1 MNPSNTTF
9 KRKDGSDKFIVY
21 AHRGASE
28 YCPENTMLSF
38 YTGIFMGANG
48 IETDVQITKDGV
60 LVLFHDD
67 TLARVTGAEGSICD
81 YTYEELLAL
90 SVKKN
95 ALTDKIPTF
104 EDFLSH
110 FAHRD
115 ITFAI
120 ELKVGGI
127 EKAVADMI
135 FKYGIEEKTVVTSF
149 ELDYVRNIKKYAP
162 SLKVG
167 YLCSEMSDSLI
178 AELLSIG
185 ADEICPK
192 GILLT
197 PENVTKCHE
206 LGLGVRAWGIS
217 NVDIMKTVYDVNA
230 DGMTVNFPDRLIEY
244 IS

>member
-1 MNPSNTTF
+1 MKMNN
-9 KRKDGSDKFIVY
+9 SDEFIVY

-28 YCPENTMLSF
+28 YCPENTLLSF

-67 TLARVTGAEGSICD
+67 TLTRVTGAEGSIRD
-81 YTYEELLAL
+81 YTYDELLSL

-95 ALTDKIPTF
+95 ELTDKIPTF

-120 ELKVGGI
+120 ELKVGGV
-127 EKAVADMI
+127 EQAVADMI
-135 FKYGIEEKTVVTSF
+135 FKYGIEKKTVVTSF
-149 ELDYVRNIKKYAP
+149 ELDYIRAMKKYAP
-162 SLKVG
+162 SLKIG
-167 YLCSEMSDSLI
+167 YLTTNVDDAMID
-178 AELLSIG
+178 ELLSMG

-192 GILLT
+192 GVSLT
-197 PENVTKCHE
+197 AEQVNKWHAR
-206 LGLGVRAWGIS
+206 GLNVRAWGIAD
-217 NVDIMKTVYDVNA
+217 VDIMRSVYAAGA
-230 DGMTVNFPDRLIEY
+230 DGMTVNFPDRLVEHIAKNK
-244 IS
+244 

>member
-1 MNPSNTTF
+1 MKMNN
-9 KRKDGSDKFIVY
+9 SDEFIVY

-28 YCPENTMLSF
+28 YCPENTLLSF

-67 TLARVTGAEGSICD
+67 TLTRMTGAEGSIRD
-81 YTYEELLAL
+81 YTYDELLSL

-95 ALTDKIPTF
+95 ELTDKIPTF

-120 ELKVGGI
+120 ELKVGGV
-127 EKAVADMI
+127 EQAVADMI
-135 FKYGIEEKTVVTSF
+135 FKYGIEKKTVVTSF
-149 ELDYVRNIKKYAP
+149 EFDYIRAMKKYAP
-162 SLKVG
+162 SLKIG
-167 YLCSEMSDSLI
+167 YLTTNVDDAMID
-178 AELLSIG
+178 ELLSMG

-192 GILLT
+192 GVSLT
-197 PENVTKCHE
+197 AEQVNKWHAR
-206 LGLGVRAWGIS
+206 GLNVRAWGIAD
-217 NVDIMKTVYDVNA
+217 VDIMRSVYAAGA
-230 DGMTVNFPDRLIEY
+230 DGMTVNFPDRLVEHIAKNK
-244 IS
+244 